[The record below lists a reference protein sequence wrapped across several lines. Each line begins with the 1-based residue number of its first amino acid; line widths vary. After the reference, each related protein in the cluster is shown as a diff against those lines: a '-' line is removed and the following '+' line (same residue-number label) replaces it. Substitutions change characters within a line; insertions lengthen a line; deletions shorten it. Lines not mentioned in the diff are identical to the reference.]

1 MLLNLTLQESL
12 TQVDS
17 NDFQS
22 FGMIYPL
29 PQDRFVRILRSC
41 ISPDSKIDRVI
52 KLRQAVSLNL
62 DLQVLKDVNRIHG
75 FTAEENF
82 DDLFYLPRGQNF
94 ISKSEHDEYEIQA
107 FWMTLRTSFLES
119 LYPQERKNIVNL
131 SDEMWAHPYLLLTQL
146 FKMHSI
152 KDRLQLISRMS
163 YREFEAFIK
172 EADKLTLALKADS
185 QTIREA
191 IAAYKHGQNMK
202 ASASRSIMMSQV

>member
-1 MLLNLTLQESL
+1 MLLNLTLQESSP
-12 TQVDS
+12 QVDS
-17 NDFQS
+17 NDFQT

-29 PQDRFVRILRSC
+29 PQDRFIRILRSC
-41 ISPDSKIDRVI
+41 VSPDSKIDRVI
-52 KLRQAVSLNL
+52 KLRQIFSLNL

-82 DDLFYLPRGQNF
+82 DDLIYLPRGQNF

-119 LYPQERKNIVNL
+119 LYPLERKNIVHL

-163 YREFEAFIK
+163 YREFEVFIK
-172 EADKLTLALKADS
+172 EADKLALPLKADS
-185 QTIREA
+185 QMIREA

>member
-1 MLLNLTLQESL
+1 MLLDLTLQEYFP
-12 TQVDS
+12 QVDS

-41 ISPDSKIDRVI
+41 VSADSKIDRVI

-62 DLQVLKDVNRIHG
+62 DLQVLKDVNRLHG

-82 DDLFYLPRGQNF
+82 EDLFYLPRGQNF

-107 FWMTLRTSFLES
+107 FWTTLRTSFLES
-119 LYPQERKNIVNL
+119 LYPQERKNIVHM
-131 SDEMWAHPYLLLTQL
+131 SDEIWAHPYLLLTQL
-146 FKMHSI
+146 FKMHSL

-172 EADKLTLALKADS
+172 EADKLTLPLKADS